1 MRRLIAALL
10 IGSVLAGCGDESAPS
25 APPSHDPDLGS
36 STAEDARACL
46 EAAGFDVRGG
56 RSDPGDRDAPDV
68 ELTFAVGGDQV
79 FVGVYANSRVA
90 ADAEAKIRRD
100 ARPDWL
106 VERRESTTIVWA
118 GSADPESRA
127 TVERCVFA

>member
-1 MRRLIAALL
+1 MRRALA
-10 IGSVLAGCGDESAPS
+10 IGITGLVLAGCGGGETAPS
-25 APPSHDPDLGS
+25 SDDPDLGS
-36 STAEDARACL
+36 STAADARACL
-46 EAAGFDVRGG
+46 EAAGFAVRGG

-79 FVGVYANSRVA
+79 FVAFYADSRAA

-106 VERRESTTIVWA
+106 VDRHESTTIVWT

-127 TVERCVFA
+127 TVGRCAF